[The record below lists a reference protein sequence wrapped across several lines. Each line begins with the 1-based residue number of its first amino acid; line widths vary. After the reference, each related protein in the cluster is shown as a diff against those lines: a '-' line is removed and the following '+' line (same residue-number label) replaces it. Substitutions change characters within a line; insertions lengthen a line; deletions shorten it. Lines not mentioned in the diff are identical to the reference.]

1 MNTNIHTSTNTP
13 HTWRRLF
20 NPKELNQLLSGG
32 SDDGSSAMDVEDLRR
47 HVRYSGGYTEDSTTV
62 KLFWKVCGGGGMRGA
77 AAVCWVRLGVQS
89 TSLARP

>member
-1 MNTNIHTSTNTP
+1 MNTNIHTSTSDS

-62 KLFWKVCGGGGMRGA
+62 KLFWKVRAGRGGGA
-77 AAVCWVRLGVQS
+77 AAVCWVRFGVQS
-89 TSLARP
+89 TSLARS